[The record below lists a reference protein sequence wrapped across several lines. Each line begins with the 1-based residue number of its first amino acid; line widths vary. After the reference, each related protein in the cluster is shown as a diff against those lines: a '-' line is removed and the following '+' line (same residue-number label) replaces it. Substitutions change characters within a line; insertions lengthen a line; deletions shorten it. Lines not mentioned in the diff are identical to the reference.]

1 MASFDWSDEEN
12 DLIVGD
18 YFDMLRMEIAG
29 ESFNKAERN
38 RMLQSRLTTRSRGSI
53 EFKHQNISA
62 AMLGLNQPWI
72 EGYKPISNFQFTLVE
87 AVVRQLDKPH
97 SWAANEFLEQVHK
110 GSPRSANFNVQEDIP
125 LWIGPPPTV
134 SNAPPPVEHKLLE
147 RILRKYDV
155 AERDAANRALGKAGE
170 ERALKH
176 EVQSLTLAGRT
187 DLAKKVQWTSETE
200 GDGAGLSGISCVGE
214 RVII

>member
-1 MASFDWSDEEN
+1 VASFDWSDEEN

-62 AMLGLNQPWI
+62 AMLGLNQHWI
-72 EGYKPISNFQFTLVE
+72 EGYKPMSNFQFNLVE

-97 SWAANEFLEQVHK
+97 SWAANEFLKQAHFDK
-110 GSPRSANFNVQEDIP
+110 CFPIYAQH
-125 LWIGPPPTV
+125 L
-134 SNAPPPVEHKLLE
+134 
-147 RILRKYDV
+147 ILRHQLYKSV
-155 AERDAANRALGKAGE
+155 
-170 ERALKH
+170 H
-176 EVQSLTLAGRT
+176 QT
-187 DLAKKVQWTSETE
+187 
-200 GDGAGLSGISCVGE
+200 ISPHGFEQQDYKFRLVL
-214 RVII
+214 RI